1 VIKITDLA
9 TTNVSQPAQRPG
21 GYPVRPDS
29 SEADPII
36 NLDDLLDR
44 RDAIGAFWSRVHRY
58 TYVML
63 RGVSVCCTL
72 FIYRHLEKGS
82 SNAVFRRDL
91 EQKWPNLYVAHKYQ
105 ISDVIEIWARL
116 TPHWHELRRREAA
129 LEALREEYFEA
140 LAQLVRAQPPKNGLP
155 V

>member
-1 VIKITDLA
+1 M
-9 TTNVSQPAQRPG
+9 TNIFHIAQRPG
-21 GYPVRPDS
+21 GYPVTPDP

-58 TYVML
+58 TYAML

-72 FIYRHLEKGS
+72 LIYRHLEKGS

-91 EQKWPNLYVAHKYQ
+91 QQKWPDLYVAHKYQ
-105 ISDVIEIWARL
+105 ISDVTEIWARL
-116 TPHWHELRRREAA
+116 KPHWQELRRREAA

-140 LAQLVRAQPPKNGLP
+140 LPEIARAQPPKNSLSI
-155 V
+155 